1 MNSMYNRPLRVAVIG
16 CGAISGNHISAI
28 LAAKQTVCAL
38 CDVDL
43 SHAKSAAER
52 FELGDVPLYTD
63 YRELLEKEAPDTIH
77 ICTPHYLHAEM
88 SVAALKKNIHVLCE
102 KPLAISMEQL
112 AAVRAAAKESQA
124 QIGVCLQNRYEKNIL
139 RLYEFAQQGV
149 SAAGSFV
156 LWKRDKS
163 YYDSGSWRGTWEQEG
178 GGVMINQALHT
189 LDMLQWMC
197 GMPAFVTSHI
207 SIDHLKG
214 EIEVEDTASA
224 LFETADGT
232 RFNLF
237 ATTASGADFPIQHWL
252 KLKNGDLVTGGN
264 FTVTLNNQTLPPP
277 KREEGIGKTE
287 WGNGHKTLIADFYDC
302 LHTDRPFPIN
312 AEEGGK
318 VVQLILGMY
327 TSNGERI
334 AVPE

>member
-1 MNSMYNRPLRVAVIG
+1 
-16 CGAISGNHISAI
+16 
-28 LAAKQTVCAL
+28 
-38 CDVDL
+38 
-43 SHAKSAAER
+43 
-52 FELGDVPLYTD
+52 
-63 YRELLEKEAPDTIH
+63 
-77 ICTPHYLHAEM
+77 
-88 SVAALKKNIHVLCE
+88 
-102 KPLAISMEQL
+102 
-112 AAVRAAAKESQA
+112 
-124 QIGVCLQNRYEKNIL
+124 
-139 RLYEFAQQGV
+139 
-149 SAAGSFV
+149 
-156 LWKRDKS
+156 
-163 YYDSGSWRGTWEQEG
+163 
-178 GGVMINQALHT
+178 MINQALHT

-207 SIDHLKG
+207 SNDHLKG

-287 WGNGHKTLIADFYDC
+287 LGNGHKTLIADFYDC